1 MAAADHRGDLF
12 FSHGAVW
19 YFSGIGADPAF
30 SGKGQRGLNCA
41 IGNGGCES
49 GTILAANARV
59 MQGAS
64 HPARAKPSACHCLRP
79 RIAKGAVINIPR
91 RRESL
96 GNRCYVGHCPVKAAL
111 PYLAVQIG
119 GQPRPCGRETL
130 DITERQPFQ
139 SGAIKGFGWRP
150 GNTHAI
156 IVPHSHWIL
165 NACSGQSDRLIR
177 GFGSRSRDQG

>member
-12 FSHGAVW
+12 FSYGAVW
-19 YFSGIGADPAF
+19 YFSGIGADPAL
-30 SGKGQRGLNCA
+30 SGKGQRGINRA
-41 IGNGGCES
+41 IGNGRCES
-49 GTILAANARV
+49 GTILGANARV

-79 RIAKGAVINIPR
+79 RIAKSAVINIPR
-91 RRESL
+91 RCESF
-96 GNRCYVGHCPVKAAL
+96 GNRRYVGHCPVKAAL

-119 GQPRPCGRETL
+119 GQPRPCSRETL
-130 DITERQPFQ
+130 DIAERQPFQ
-139 SGAIKGFGWRP
+139 SGAIKGFVRRP

-165 NACSGQSDRLIR
+165 NACSGQRVRLIR
-177 GFGSRSRDQG
+177 GFSSRSRDQG